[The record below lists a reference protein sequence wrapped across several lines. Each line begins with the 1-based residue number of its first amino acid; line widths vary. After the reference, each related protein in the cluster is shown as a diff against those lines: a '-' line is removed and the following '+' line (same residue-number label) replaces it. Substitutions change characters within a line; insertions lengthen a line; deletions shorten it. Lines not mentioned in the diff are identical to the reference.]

1 MNKIFPII
9 ILSAALIG
17 CATTPDPAK
26 VCTAEWITP
35 RAEKAID
42 RLESKTRSA
51 IKPLKSVGESL
62 AKGKSPNP
70 FTMMRLSSSF
80 DSLERELTEGR
91 GIRDLKLLA
100 STCNDPE
107 IITKSLRSVFEN
119 QGVPSKALDFIES
132 LQFYKDILRENLEV
146 FEDSSVI
153 KS

>member
-1 MNKIFPII
+1 MKKIFLVPL
-9 ILSAALIG
+9 LSLTLIG

-35 RAEKAID
+35 RAEKAVD

-51 IKPLKSVGESL
+51 IKPLKNVGEAL
-62 AKGKSPNP
+62 TKGKSPNP

-80 DSLERELTEGR
+80 DRLERELTEGR

-100 STCNDPE
+100 STCDNPE

-132 LQFYKDILRENLEV
+132 LKFYQDILRENLKD
-146 FEDSSVI
+146 FEDNLVV